1 MEPRRRLT
9 DPDALKALAHPTR
22 MALLGALVTEGPL
35 TASQAAE
42 LVGESPSNCSW
53 HLRKLAEHGFVREA
67 QGGTGRNRPW
77 EAAQQGLEWDEGE
90 VADPAARVAADTLTD
105 ALLDREVQRLRAARA
120 NPDES
125 PEWLAGHRDHPEP
138 AVADGRGG
146 RGGQPPAAGA
156 DVRAR
161 RAAPRPG
168 KRPEGAR
175 LVSLV
180 GWVVPSG
187 SHRVAARRV
196 RHRHHTGRG
205 SIMREGFRHPRLH
218 PALRRADRL
227 HVRRLADA
235 DRAQDVGQDAD
246 RLQRCRRPDLPVADR
261 AGAAGPAVR
270 VRRGPGAPAGPP
282 GGGQPALGRGD
293 AAAAA
298 RARRGRRLARSTPS
312 PSSTASPSS
321 SYRRR

>member
-53 HLRKLAEHGFVREA
+53 HLRRLAEHGFVREA
-67 QGGTGRNRPW
+67 EGGTGRNRPW

-125 PEWLAGHRDHPEP
+125 PEWLAATGITQSQLWLTVEE
-138 AVADGRGG
+138 
-146 RGGQPPAAGA
+146 AAE
-156 DVRAR
+156 VSR
-161 RAAPRPG
+161 RMQELMFEHGERHGDPS

-187 SHRVAARRV
+187 SHRVP
-196 RHRHHTGRG
+196 RG
-205 SIMREGFRHPRLH
+205 GSGT
-218 PALRRADRL
+218 DT
-227 HVRRLADA
+227 
-235 DRAQDVGQDAD
+235 AQDGE
-246 RLQRCRRPDLPVADR
+246 
-261 AGAAGPAVR
+261 
-270 VRRGPGAPAGPP
+270 
-282 GGGQPALGRGD
+282 
-293 AAAAA
+293 
-298 RARRGRRLARSTPS
+298 
-312 PSSTASPSS
+312 AS
-321 SYRRR
+321 